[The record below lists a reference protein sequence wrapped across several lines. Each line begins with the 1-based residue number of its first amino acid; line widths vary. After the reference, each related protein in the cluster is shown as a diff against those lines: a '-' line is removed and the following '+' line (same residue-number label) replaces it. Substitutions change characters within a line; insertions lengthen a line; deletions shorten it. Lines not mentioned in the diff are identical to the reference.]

1 MKFGVI
7 GEPCVDYIH
16 KGDNVS
22 DKTFGGILYSIVS
35 LAAIAR
41 EVDDIYPIM
50 YAGYDEYDNI
60 ISLIS
65 RYKNIKT
72 DLILKCE
79 QKTRIV
85 NLHYK
90 SSDMDISNNSVKDL
104 KSPDRDEYWTEPT
117 PSIEFDIVIDVLRKI
132 DALLINM
139 ISGVEITI
147 DTFGKI
153 RSSFDKY
160 IHLDLHNVVMK
171 PEADGKIVPRKVEA
185 WKEWTSYP
193 DTLQMNETEMNI
205 ICPENCNE
213 YKLAEVLLTS
223 DQKGTKALVITRGK
237 SGVTLYKKKEKNLY
251 GEKYF
256 EIDKTDLP
264 AIEQARFKDST
275 GCGDVFATSFFYRTA
290 INEQKNYEAGLYFA
304 NKMASLKTTLQG
316 VEELHRLRT

>member
-1 MKFGVI
+1 MKLGVI

-16 KGDNVS
+16 KGDKVS
-22 DKTFGGILYSIVS
+22 DKIFGGILYSVVS

-41 EVDDIYPIM
+41 EDDEIYPVM

-65 RYKNIKT
+65 KYKNIKT
-72 DLILKCE
+72 DFILKCE
-79 QKTRIV
+79 QKTRVV
-85 NLHYK
+85 NLYYR
-90 SSDMDISNNSVKDL
+90 SSEIDTSGTLAGGL
-104 KSPDRDEYWTEPT
+104 KLPDREEYWTEPT
-117 PSIEFDIVIDVLRKI
+117 PPIEFDIIKDALKKI

-139 ISGVEITI
+139 ISGAEITV
-147 DTFGKI
+147 DTFKKI

-171 PEADGKIVPRKVEA
+171 PEADGKITARKAES
-185 WKEWTSYP
+185 WNDWTSYS

-213 YKLAEVLLTS
+213 YKLAEILLTS
-223 DQKGTKALVITRGK
+223 EQEGMKALVITRGK
-237 SGVTLYKKKEKNLY
+237 SGVTLYRKKEKNLY

-275 GCGDVFATSFFYRTA
+275 GCGDVFATSFFYRNA
-290 INEQKNYEAGLYFA
+290 INEQKNYEAGLYYA
-304 NKMASLKTTLQG
+304 NKIASLKTTLLG
-316 VEELHRLRT
+316 VEELHKLRG

>member
-16 KGDNVS
+16 KGDKVS
-22 DKTFGGILYSIVS
+22 DKIFGGILYSVVS

-41 EVDDIYPIM
+41 EDDEIYPIM

-65 RYKNIKT
+65 RFKNIKT
-72 DLILKCE
+72 DFILKCE
-79 QKTRIV
+79 QKIRVV
-85 NLHYK
+85 NLYYR
-90 SSDMDISNNSVKDL
+90 SSDIEMPDALAKDL
-104 KSPDRDEYWTEPT
+104 KSPDRDEFWTVPT
-117 PSIEFDIVIDVLRKI
+117 PPIEFDIIKGVLKRI

-139 ISGVEITI
+139 ISGVEITV
-147 DTFGKI
+147 DTFKEI

-171 PEADGKIVPRKVEA
+171 PDADGKIVPRKVEA
-185 WKEWTSYP
+185 WNDWTAYP

-205 ICPENCNE
+205 ICPDNCNE
-213 YKLAEVLLTS
+213 YKLAEILLTS
-223 DQKGTKALVITRGK
+223 EQKGTKALVITRGK

-251 GEKYF
+251 GEKYY

-275 GCGDVFATSFFYRTA
+275 GCGDVFASSFFYRTA
-290 INEQKNYEAGLYFA
+290 VNEQKNYEAGLYYA
-304 NKMASLKTTLQG
+304 NKIASLKTTLQG
-316 VEELHRLRT
+316 VEELHKLRA